1 MFAVLLLPNFRLQAA
16 LRFREELRERPVAI
30 SDENE
35 AKTGLLE
42 VSEAAAGMGVRPG
55 LSSPQAQARCPQLT
69 LLMRSRPQERAA
81 QAALLEIATAFSPAI
96 EATADGY
103 CTVSLQAS
111 RDKDWA
117 ALAGRM
123 VEALGALRLS
133 AQAGIGPNPDLA
145 FLAARNARPVLVA
158 ATPGPFLANLA
169 IHELDPPP
177 ELLSVLRDW
186 GIHQLGQL
194 TSLPRGELMDRLGPE
209 AARLWER
216 AAGRTERPLRLVRP
230 AEEFVEAYDFEHE
243 IDTVEPVLFLLRR
256 FLDQLALRLENVGRV
271 AGRMTLTLALA
282 NGGAH
287 ERSFTVPSPTAFVDV
302 LFRILHTHLEGLR
315 LEHCATGLQLRIEPE
330 QAERQ
335 QFQLFESPLRDPN
348 RFGETLGRLAALVG
362 AEHVGAVEVI
372 DAPKPGVLRLQ
383 LPRFHEI
390 TRDAPL
396 ADDLAVGL
404 PLRRYRPA
412 VPARVHVVQ
421 HQIKSIVS
429 EKARGVIRESLG
441 PFRASGGWWESD
453 RWATEEWDIALEN
466 GGLYRLARA
475 GNEWRVEGSYSEAV
489 VAGGQPGD
497 TPAWEAEVEAPA
509 SMQLPLRDDCARSA
523 LCIPSLLRSQAEL
536 GNERAYER
544 GPVASDQSD
553 LSDLSDPS
561 RRFFALPPPDDVP
574 D

>member
-16 LRFREELRERPVAI
+16 LRFREELREQPVAI
-30 SDENE
+30 SDEDE

-42 VSEAAAGMGVRPG
+42 VSAAASGMGVRPG
-55 LSSPQAQARCPQLT
+55 LSSPQALARCPGLI
-69 LLMRSRPQERAA
+69 LLARSRPQERAA
-81 QAALLEIATAFSPAI
+81 QAALLEIAAAFSPAV

-111 RDKDWA
+111 RDKDWPA
-117 ALAGRM
+117 MGGRM
-123 VEALGALRLS
+123 VEALAALRLA
-133 AQAGIGPNPDLA
+133 AQVGIAPNPDLA
-145 FLAARNARPVLVA
+145 FLAARHARPVLVA
-158 ATPGPFLANLA
+158 PTPGPFLANLA

-186 GIHQLGQL
+186 GIHHLSQL

-216 AAGRTERPLRLVRP
+216 AAGQTERPLRLMRP
-230 AEEFVEAYDFEHE
+230 VEEFVEAYDFERE

-271 AGRMTLTLALA
+271 AGRMALTLALA
-282 NGGAH
+282 NGAAH
-287 ERSFTVPSPTAFVDV
+287 ERSFTVPSPTAAVDV

-315 LEHCATGLQLRIEPE
+315 LEHCATGLSLRIEPA
-330 QAERQ
+330 QPERQ

-362 AEHVGAVEVI
+362 AENVGAVEPL
-372 DAPKPGVLRLQ
+372 DTHKPGGLRLQ
-383 LPRFHEI
+383 PPRFHEI
-390 TRDAPL
+390 TRDAPP
-396 ADDLAVGL
+396 AEDLAVGL

-412 VPARVHVVQ
+412 APAQVRLVRHRLA
-421 HQIKSIVS
+421 SIVS
-429 EKARGVIRESLG
+429 EKARGVIRDSLG

-453 RWATEEWDIALEN
+453 RWATEEWDIALED

-475 GNEWRVEGSYSEAV
+475 GNEWRVEGSYDEEA
-489 VAGGQPGD
+489 
-497 TPAWEAEVEAPA
+497 AEGI
-509 SMQLPLRDDCARSA
+509 LDRSDE
-523 LCIPSLLRSQAEL
+523 SDMSDS
-536 GNERAYER
+536 
-544 GPVASDQSD
+544 SDQSD
-553 LSDLSDPS
+553 HLTGL
-561 RRFFALPPPDDVP
+561 FALPLPDDAS